1 MLLILE
7 GKMAEII
14 SIDYSGNKNS
24 PTEAEIASLQ
34 AETRDHVREQSLQAS
49 GNLVYVHLG

>member
-1 MLLILE
+1 MLIL
-7 GKMAEII
+7 GI
-14 SIDYSGNKNS
+14 KNS

-34 AETRDHVREQSLQAS
+34 AETRERVIEQSLQAS